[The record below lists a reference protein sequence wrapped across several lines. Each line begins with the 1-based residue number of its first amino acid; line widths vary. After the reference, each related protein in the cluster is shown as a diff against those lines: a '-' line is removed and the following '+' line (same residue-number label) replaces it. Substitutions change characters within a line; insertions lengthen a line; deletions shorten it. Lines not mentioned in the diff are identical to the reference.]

1 MTGKTADAEPVPLP
15 AAPHDTEIETLPL
28 LKASWARKVEQSHS
42 RVPGLRKIPLRA
54 LGIIL
59 LIAVLNAA
67 VWIAAAIVLVGLIY
81 PVDAAIR
88 L

>member
-1 MTGKTADAEPVPLP
+1 M
-15 AAPHDTEIETLPL
+15 ETLPL
-28 LKASWARKVEQSHS
+28 LKTSWARKVERSHS

-67 VWIAAAIVLVGLIY
+67 VWIAAAIVLVGVSCAGRCGY
-81 PVDAAIR
+81 P
-88 L
+88 LGKNNS